1 MAENGARHPRIISS
15 LTIVRNRSEF
25 ARQSAIRSIA
35 LFTAQVCPDY
45 NARFHL
51 EHSAFDS
58 ETSRAEII
66 QGIVERVPQR
76 ATLISRAPPM
86 MRHYLHHRS
95 ADGSPASPTDLQLL
109 QRHRSDLHVVPLE
122 CASDTL
128 DETAAAFDIRRAG
141 PGSSTLAQ
149 ARKAADEAQLLYLTY
164 LWAFVRPS
172 QRISFSA
179 AWQAWREIERARPMP
194 F

>member
-1 MAENGARHPRIISS
+1 MAETGMRHPRIITS

-25 ARQSAIRSIA
+25 VQRSAIRSVA
-35 LFTAQVCPDY
+35 LFTAQACPDY
-45 NARFHL
+45 SARFNL
-51 EHSAFDS
+51 EHHAFDS

-66 QGIVERVPQR
+66 QGIVERVPNE

-86 MRHYLHHRS
+86 MRHYLKHRA
-95 ADGSPASPTDLQLL
+95 ADGSRPSPTDLQLL
-109 QRHRSDLHVVPLE
+109 QRLRSDLHVVPLE
-122 CASDTL
+122 CTPDTL

-141 PGSSTLAQ
+141 PGSSTLAR

-172 QRISFSA
+172 QRISFGA
-179 AWQAWREIERARPMP
+179 AWQAWREIERARPLG